1 MVNIPNDKKRY
12 FEKENYQLDI
22 KNPKDIMGKKEIK
35 VKDILTK
42 DQTINKMSEIFPQS
56 QKREDYLGWCFN

>member
-56 QKREDYLGWCFN
+56 QKREDYLG